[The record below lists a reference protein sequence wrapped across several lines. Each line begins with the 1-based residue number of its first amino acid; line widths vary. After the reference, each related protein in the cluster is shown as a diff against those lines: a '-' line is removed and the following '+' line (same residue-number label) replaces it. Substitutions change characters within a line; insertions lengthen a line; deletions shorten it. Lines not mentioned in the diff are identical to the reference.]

1 MSTLV
6 IFLRQTSGIGWNAV
20 FDRPY
25 DYGLVVPLWEVGGG
39 VGAGAGYYESV
50 PATRLGIDFRQVMQ
64 PSLR

>member
-1 MSTLV
+1 MGLV
-6 IFLRQTSGIGWNAV
+6 YSHHH
-20 FDRPY
+20 
-25 DYGLVVPLWEVGGG
+25 YGLVVPLWEVGGG